1 MQTDCSPTS
10 NTGSRLAAAP
20 PGAHN
25 GSMSPPSAS
34 PPSGNPARLLFGA
47 LVCVLAGAL
56 VILALHALWL
66 HSRLTEMES
75 SRSNPR
81 GAAAP
86 DMERIA
92 ALEARIRSL
101 ERSTPAAAVS
111 AEAKPTPKGSPDS
124 PPTPAPTLAYGP
136 LLDRMQLIESAVLRG
151 LGYSFDAPPEPAV
164 VDALLQRPFIPP
176 KARAVQTAPYS
187 PEQLLGPPDSQAGS
201 SSPSAWCSLEPDSG
215 FEWIEAHFEARDT
228 PRAILVRE
236 TSAPGAVVQIEA
248 QDGAGQYKVIWAG
261 EPNPLRRPGDFV
273 VQLSQDAFPTRALRI
288 TLDSA
293 AIPGWNEIDAVGLI
307 TASGIHWAASAS
319 ASSVWGGGQ
328 VEVFAT
334 PSE

>member
-1 MQTDCSPTS
+1 M
-10 NTGSRLAAAP
+10 NTPAP
-20 PGAHN
+20 AV
-25 GSMSPPSAS
+25 
-34 PPSGNPARLLFGA
+34 NPARILFGA
-47 LVCVLAGAL
+47 LVCFLAGGV
-56 VILALHALWL
+56 VILAVLALWI
-66 HSRLTEMES
+66 HSRLTELEA

-81 GAAAP
+81 AAAQANGTL
-86 DMERIA
+86 ERIA

-101 ERSTPAAAVS
+101 EQAPRAAASPGTTPAA
-111 AEAKPTPKGSPDS
+111 KGSPDS
-124 PPTPAPTLAYGP
+124 PATPAGAGIAYGP
-136 LLDRMQLIESAVLRG
+136 LLDRMQLLETTVLRG

-164 VDALLQRPFIPP
+164 INALLDRPFPAP
-176 KARAVQTAPYS
+176 RHRHGVQPLAYS

-201 SSPSAWCSLEPDSG
+201 SSPSAWCSLEPDGG
-215 FEWIEAHFEARDT
+215 FEWIETHFEARDT
-228 PRAILVRE
+228 PRAVLVRE

-293 AIPGWNEIDAVGLI
+293 AVPGWNEIDAVGLV
-307 TASGIHWAASAS
+307 TASGILWAASAS

-328 VEVFAT
+328 PEVFAT